1 MNSHA
6 TKPLS
11 GVRVFVS
18 RDDDSPMVRALEGAG
33 AQIAASPLCH
43 YTPRAREA
51 LAKHMGEL
59 AEGKYSWLC
68 LSSPRTLA
76 MISAAGFDV
85 PSLLSSA
92 VEAGTRIAVVG
103 PATAVSV
110 FDVGQR
116 AHLTAGDPP
125 SSAALVESFSRFVV
139 TDDKP
144 ILIPC
149 ASIAK
154 KTLPEGL
161 SALGWQVEVLHVYDT
176 DAAEEL
182 PEVMSEAFAEGDEG
196 GAGDVATG
204 QKLLNLFLVTSG
216 SVARAA
222 SALLEARDIA
232 RPPAVALGEPS
243 ASMLRQLDWATY
255 GICPSAQMPDIIDTL
270 ASAAWRVREE
280 NSLQADH
287 PQGS

>member
-1 MNSHA
+1 
-6 TKPLS
+6 
-11 GVRVFVS
+11 
-18 RDDDSPMVRALEGAG
+18 MVRALEGAG
-33 AQIAASPLCH
+33 AQVAASPLCL
-43 YTPRAREA
+43 YTPRASED
-51 LAKHMGEL
+51 LAQSLARLERGE
-59 AEGKYSWLC
+59 YSWLC

-76 MISAAGFDV
+76 MIGAAGFDV
-85 PSLLSSA
+85 PALLSAA

-110 FDVGQR
+110 FDAGQR

-125 SSAALVESFSRFVV
+125 SSAALVESFSHFIV

-176 DAAEEL
+176 DAASEL
-182 PEVMSEAFAEGDEG
+182 PEVMRGAFAD
-196 GAGDVATG
+196 AQSSDDDVTDI
-204 QKLLNLFLVTSG
+204 FLVTSG

-222 SALLEARDIA
+222 SALLEAHGIE
-232 RPPAVALGEPS
+232 RPGAVALGEPS
-243 ASMLRQLDWATY
+243 ASMLRQLNWDTF

-270 ASAAWRVREE
+270 AQAGEKIRNCAA
-280 NSLQADH
+280 
-287 PQGS
+287 

>member
-1 MNSHA
+1 MTSQA
-6 TKPLS
+6 TKPLDN
-11 GVRVFVS
+11 VRVFLS
-18 RDDDSPMVRALEGAG
+18 REDDSPMVRALEAAG
-33 AQIAASPLCH
+33 AQVSASPLCH
-43 YTPRAREA
+43 YTARA
-51 LAKHMGEL
+51 HDEL
-59 AEGKYSWLC
+59 ATSMERLERGEYSWLC

-76 MISAAGFDV
+76 MIAEAGFNV
-85 PSLLSSA
+85 PALLSSA

-110 FDVGQR
+110 FDAGQR

-125 SSAALVESFSRFVV
+125 SSAALVDSFSRFVV

-161 SALGWQVEVLHVYDT
+161 RALGWQVEVLHVYDT
-176 DAAEEL
+176 DAANEL
-182 PEVMSEAFAEGDEG
+182 PEVMSAAFD
-196 GAGDVATG
+196 GAPSFEDTLVDI
-204 QKLLNLFLVTSG
+204 FLVTSG

-222 SALLEARDIA
+222 SALLEARGIA

-243 ASMLRQLDWATY
+243 ASMLRQLDWDTY

-270 ASAAWRVREE
+270 ATAAWHVREE
-280 NSLQADH
+280 NSVHSDR
-287 PQGS
+287 PQESTTAAQ

>member
-1 MNSHA
+1 M
-6 TKPLS
+6 
-11 GVRVFVS
+11 RVFLS
-18 RDDDSPMVRALEGAG
+18 RGGDSPMVRALEAAG
-33 AQIAASPLCH
+33 AQVAASPLCH
-43 YTPRAREA
+43 YTPRTRQ
-51 LAKHMGEL
+51 EL
-59 AEGKYSWLC
+59 AASIERLERGEYSWLC

-76 MISAAGFDV
+76 MISAAGFDLPAV
-85 PSLLSSA
+85 LSAA

-176 DAAEEL
+176 DAASEL
-182 PEVMSEAFAEGDEG
+182 PEAMSAAFDEAQSPD
-196 GAGDVATG
+196 DR
-204 QKLLNLFLVTSG
+204 LSDIFLVTSG

-222 SALLEARDIA
+222 SALLEARGLE

-243 ASMLRQLDWATY
+243 ASMLRQLDWDTY

-270 ASAAWRVREE
+270 AQAGEKIRNSAA
-280 NSLQADH
+280 
-287 PQGS
+287 